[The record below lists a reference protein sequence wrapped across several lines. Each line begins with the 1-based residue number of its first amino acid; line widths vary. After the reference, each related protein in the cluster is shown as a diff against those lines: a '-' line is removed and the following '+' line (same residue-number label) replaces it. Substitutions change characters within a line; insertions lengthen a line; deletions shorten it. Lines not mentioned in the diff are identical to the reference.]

1 MVDATQ
7 KRGFSRRS
15 FIKGAATLT
24 AAGALVG
31 CSANTD
37 DKVTVEPGK
46 AVEEKKPDA
55 NKQTQAVAQPSPDKI
70 YSGACRAQCIQ
81 GCYLNVHVRDGQ
93 VVRTS
98 AGRFPDEP
106 EFERICP
113 KGLTQVARVYSSERL
128 QYPMRRVGERGEG
141 KFERIS
147 WDEAIA
153 EIAEKWKGYVDEFG
167 AESIVYFVGSGN
179 CALLGGGT
187 ADGSVMQR
195 LRQVTGATNITT
207 DRDMAT
213 IDRLAK
219 VFGYGGWGNLCTDFV
234 NAKTFVIWG
243 ANPVVSEKQ
252 QMHFILDAK
261 DAGAR
266 IVDIDIAY
274 NTVSSKSD
282 WFIPV
287 NPATDGALALGAI
300 HEVLEQGWQD
310 EEFIRDHT
318 EAPFLVK
325 EDGTYLR
332 MSDLGVEPTE
342 GPVNPQT
349 GQPTVVDPCVLWD
362 LETESAVALA
372 DAVRPALESVPQI
385 EGFAVRTVFEII
397 RDQASE
403 WTVERASEVTG
414 VPEADIKELARTY
427 ALDGPVTTFSQ
438 YGLNHYANGTYNYGP
453 VFSLVLLTGNI
464 GKPGAGCGIHTA
476 GMGVSNAAGCIA
488 APSSAGEPP
497 QGGGRNINWNQL
509 YPVLQSGEK
518 LGEPFPMKSL
528 YCSCT
533 NPMCANTE
541 HKETVELFKAFEFV
555 VVQEMTMTES
565 ARYADILLPAC
576 HWFECV
582 DLRQRAYNYP
592 YVILQE
598 KAIEPLYESK
608 PDFEIYKLL
617 ADALGYGD
625 YFDFTEEEYIEM
637 WLDSDSARSMDI
649 TLDRLKRE
657 KVARAVTKDIGFEGG
672 VFGTANGRAHFYQ
685 ENPVP
690 DHMIGQDFDPEKER
704 TFLYWEP
711 AAEADLANA
720 VREKHPFTV
729 CSEHMRTRTHSQ
741 WWDVGYMDEFEPQP
755 IVRINPDDA
764 KELGIKEGD
773 KVRLYN
779 DRGDVTLIATL
790 NAGQQRKSVHCLRSF
805 QAIEFI
811 EGNLSDLTFND
822 YNQACA
828 NQAYNDVAVAIEKL

>member
-1 MVDATQ
+1 MADTSRQ
-7 KRGFSRRS
+7 SGFTRRS
-15 FIKGAATLT
+15 FIKGAAVLT
-24 AAGALVG
+24 ASGALAG
-31 CSANTD
+31 CSAKTD
-37 DKVTVEPGK
+37 DKVNVEPETKEGG
-46 AVEEKKPDA
+46 ESSGGS
-55 NKQTQAVAQPSPDKI
+55 TQAQAQAVSPDVI

-153 EIAEKWKGYVDEFG
+153 EIADKWKGYAAEFG
-167 AESIVYFVGSGN
+167 NESIVYFVGSGN

-207 DRDMAT
+207 DRDMAV

-234 NAKTFVIWG
+234 NAKTLVIWG

-274 NTVSSKSD
+274 NTVSSKAD

-287 NPATDGALALGAI
+287 QPATDGALALGAI

-310 EEFIRDHT
+310 EDFLRHHT

-325 EDGTYLR
+325 EDGKYLR

-362 LETESAVALA
+362 LETESAVPLSE
-372 DAVRPALESVPQI
+372 VVKPALEGVPAEV
-385 EGFAVRTVFEII
+385 EGFAVKTVFDII
-397 RDQASE
+397 RQSVEE
-403 WTVERASEVTG
+403 WTVERASETTG
-414 VPEADIKELARTY
+414 VPADDIRELARTY
-427 ALDGPVTTFSQ
+427 AQDGPVTTFAQ
-438 YGLNHYANGTYNYGP
+438 YGLNHYNNGTYNYGP
-453 VFSLVLLTGNI
+453 LFSLVLITGNI
-464 GKPGAGCGIHTA
+464 GKPGAGCGIHSA
-476 GMGVSNAAGCIA
+476 GMGISNAAGCLA
-488 APSSAGEPP
+488 APSSKGEPP

-509 YPVLQSGEK
+509 YPVLQSGQK
-518 LGEPFPMKSL
+518 LGEPFPMKAL

-533 NPMCANTE
+533 NPLCANTE
-541 HKETVELFKAFEFV
+541 HLETVELFKAFEFV
-555 VVQEMTMTES
+555 VVQEMTMTET

-592 YVILQE
+592 YIILNE
-598 KAIEPLYESK
+598 KAVEPLYESK
-608 PDFEIYKLL
+608 SDFEIYKLL
-617 ADALGYGD
+617 AEALGYGD

-637 WLDSDSARSMDI
+637 WLDSDAARAAEI
-649 TLDRLKRE
+649 TVDRLKKE
-657 KVARAVTKDIGFEGG
+657 KVGRAVVNQIGFEGG

-690 DHMIGQDFDPEKER
+690 DHQIGQDFDPEKER

-711 AAEADLANA
+711 ALEANLGSP
-720 VREKHPFTV
+720 VREKYPFTV
-729 CSEHMRTRTHSQ
+729 CSEHMRTRTHTQ
-741 WWDVGYMDEFEPQP
+741 WWDVGYVKEFEAQP
-755 IVRINPDDA
+755 VVRINPEDA

-779 DRGDVTLIATL
+779 DRGDVTMIATI
-790 NAGQQRKSVHCLRSF
+790 NAGQQRYSLHCPRSW
-805 QAIEFI
+805 QASEFLS
-811 EGNLSDLTFND
+811 GNLSDLTFND

-828 NQAYNDVAVAIEKL
+828 NQAYNDAAVAIEKL